1 MTAGDDVIEA
11 VVCVEAP
18 LDAHR
23 PDALHLDVV
32 AHAAGILRDGMIE
45 IECDLLEGISV
56 QGEEVDPRTK
66 ETALETDLL
75 DVPLLLLSE
84 LVRTA
89 LDLAAPTVEMI
100 VMVRIVDVLPCLV
113 TRPFHRQSRL
123 ETHHVDP
130 HLILLRFVATIA
142 HVQSLLCLPAPC
154 LNHLTV
160 SRLETEARREPRR
173 SNRLP
178 YDLRLA
184 APPLFEHP
192 RPVREITERSEAN
205 LVE

>member
-1 MTAGDDVIEA
+1 MVTAGDDVIEA

-75 DVPLLLLSE
+75 DVPLLLSE

-89 LDLAAPTVEMI
+89 LDLVAPTVEMI